1 MIPAPIRFEVT
12 LKPTAMSRKVNRMCP
27 ECVYLLT
34 ARDRDAAAQQARSQA
49 AIEGFAN
56 YAITKVREIK
66 Q

>member
-1 MIPAPIRFEVT
+1 MIMSFTTTLDLGSIGEQEVT
-12 LKPTAMSRKVNRMCP
+12 VEFDYTRGIQGSFNEP
-27 ECVYLLT
+27 
-34 ARDRDAAAQQARSQA
+34 ARSQA